1 MNDLILIAER
11 NLQLNKMCLIFYG
24 FIDSTFKVKNIEN
37 GTNSFKT
44 WMMHSMT
51 LKFERKRKKR
61 GFENGNP

>member
-37 GTNSFKT
+37 GTNSFKIKVE
-44 WMMHSMT
+44 SIC
-51 LKFERKRKKR
+51 LKLQA
-61 GFENGNP
+61 ENEETKNKLI